1 MKMQNKLNAVI
12 LSLFF
17 VLNCNNEVTQKFN
30 SQEEKETLIKR
41 IEEFNAAF
49 IDGNVDKL
57 ESMIT
62 DNYLHTNSSSKVIR
76 KDDWL
81 AYLVKRKNEIESGK
95 LIVKDY
101 KMDETEIEIYDNMAI
116 VTGKISFSTSKLD
129 EQKEHEIRITNIWI
143 KDKDIWKRAGFHDT
157 RIK

>member
-1 MKMQNKLNAVI
+1 MQNKLNAVI

-95 LIVKDY
+95 LIVKNY
-101 KMDETEIEIYDNMAI
+101 KMDETEIEIYDDMAI

-143 KDKDIWKRAGFHDT
+143 KDEGIWKRAGFHDT

>member
-1 MKMQNKLNAVI
+1 MQNKLNAVI